1 MKNKMKWFATT
12 AAVFALSSTLA
23 FAAPH
28 EGGKRGGHHGRH
40 GAFGGARIAEKLNL
54 TAEQKAQLQAQRE
67 SFKQQNA
74 AFFKDSR
81 ETFKAYREAKKN
93 NDTATQQSLQ
103 PKVDAAKAQM
113 KSLRQS
119 QRQQFLSILTAEQR
133 AQLDA
138 MKAARKDKRNHQ
150 Q

>member
-1 MKNKMKWFATT
+1 
-12 AAVFALSSTLA
+12 
-23 FAAPH
+23 
-28 EGGKRGGHHGRH
+28 
-40 GAFGGARIAEKLNL
+40 AEKLNL
-54 TAEQKAQLQAQRE
+54 TAEQKAQLQAPRE
-67 SFKQQNA
+67 SYKQQTA
-74 AFFKDSR
+74 ALFTASRQPFTASR
-81 ETFKAYREAKKN
+81 EANKN